1 MQQGDTVSACL
12 FILCLEMLFT
22 IVKNNKDIKSLKTLR
37 NTFLYTADAD
47 DTTFFLK
54 YFGSIKELL
63 NKIYLFSSFSVLKLK
78 LSKYEVARIGLL
90 KGVKDAIKITGFF
103 FVCVYNKNIELQQN
117 LKKTIIVIEKVLRMW
132 RRRNLTLEG
141 KIIIF
146 KTLSSSKFVF
156 LAQDLPIPN
165 EITVSIQ

>member
-103 FVCVYNKNIELQQN
+103 LCVCIIKILNYNRIW
-117 LKKTIIVIEKVLRMW
+117 KKL
-132 RRRNLTLEG
+132 
-141 KIIIF
+141 
-146 KTLSSSKFVF
+146 
-156 LAQDLPIPN
+156 
-165 EITVSIQ
+165 

>member
-54 YFGSIKELL
+54 NFGSIKELL

-90 KGVKDAIKITGFF
+90 KGWKM
-103 FVCVYNKNIELQQN
+103 Q
-117 LKKTIIVIEKVLRMW
+117 
-132 RRRNLTLEG
+132 
-141 KIIIF
+141 
-146 KTLSSSKFVF
+146 
-156 LAQDLPIPN
+156 
-165 EITVSIQ
+165 